1 LGEPL
6 RVAFV
11 LRVLRDEFALREPR
25 LSGRKWKGDVADRR
39 RVIRIDKLGNTSQ
52 RKGHL
57 KEYLN

>member
-1 LGEPL
+1 
-6 RVAFV
+6 
-11 LRVLRDEFALREPR
+11 VLRDEFALREPR

-52 RKGHL
+52 RKDSL